1 MNDKSF
7 PIEVDEMTKIG
18 DMKALIEVET
28 GISIADQEV
37 IFNNTL
43 VSNDEAFLKNI
54 NVKDGDMLLVQRKL
68 LS

>member
-18 DMKALIEVET
+18 DIKALIEVET
-28 GISIADQEV
+28 GIQIIDQEL
-37 IFNNTL
+37 IFNNIL

-54 NVKDGDMLLVQRKL
+54 NVKDGDMFLV
-68 LS
+68 